1 MDLDDKVTRLFTEQY
16 KRMSEIETLTFKL
29 GQISSI
35 ATLLAENLSDNVH
48 SSVAWAIADIA
59 KETDDKMY
67 DKYEEVLSAQRLLRD
82 EIYKLLKQNAKKG
95 RAKKGS

>member
-1 MDLDDKVTRLFTEQY
+1 MDLDDKVARLFMEQY

-29 GQISSI
+29 GQINSI
-35 ATLLAENLSDNVH
+35 ATLLAENLSDNVQ
-48 SSVAWAIADIA
+48 SAVAWAIADIA

-67 DKYEEVLSAQRLLRD
+67 EKYEEVLSAQRLLRD
-82 EIYKLLKQNAKKG
+82 EIYKLLKQNEKKG